1 MTSTTP
7 ARPRTAMPAT
17 APIRPPGAQPRP
29 RRRPLTPV
37 TRRALTPVATTGRRL
52 PRDTQEPRAARR
64 RLSFPVVLAA
74 LAAAAVALLLSSVA
88 PASAASVMSL
98 PDAAAAASGSG
109 SGAAEALP
117 HSFANPAGTLLP
129 VRRCPQPG
137 PRPHPAQFRS
147 ARDGAAPLV
156 TCPSRKRA
164 RRAARFALPVTV
176 DVRLRGVPGTLMDLQ
191 PSMATVRYR
200 LNVTPGSPW
209 VTGQA
214 AQVNRDER

>member
-117 HSFANPAGTLLP
+117 HSFANPAGHPAARSTVPAARTPAAPCP
-129 VRRCPQPG
+129 VQVCAGRRGTSGDMPQPQTGKASSSVRLARYGRCP
-137 PRPHPAQFRS
+137 
-147 ARDGAAPLV
+147 V
-156 TCPSRKRA
+156 A
-164 RRAARFALPVTV
+164 RRAGDLDGLAAVDGDGAVPAERYPGVAL
-176 DVRLRGVPGTLMDLQ
+176 G
-191 PSMATVRYR
+191 
-200 LNVTPGSPW
+200 
-209 VTGQA
+209 
-214 AQVNRDER
+214 